1 MNLHETILNS
11 VRGSYN
17 LEENTD
23 YPEGITFKKLSE
35 ISKAFGNQA
44 RFLFV
49 PADMVPESAT
59 SKRIVSLSQDLSSRY
74 VVYRGFRRGVGHDSS
89 YG

>member
-17 LEENTD
+17 LEENID
-23 YPEGITFKKLSE
+23 YPEGVTPKELSE
-35 ISKAFGNQA
+35 ISKSFSSQA
-44 RFLFV
+44 KFLFI

-59 SKRIVSLSQDLSSRY
+59 SKKIVGSGQDLSSKY

>member
-17 LEENTD
+17 LEENID
-23 YPEGITFKKLSE
+23 YPEGITQKELSE
-35 ISKAFGNQA
+35 ISRSFGSQA
-44 RFLFV
+44 KFLFI
-49 PADMVPESAT
+49 PADMVPESET
-59 SKRIVSLSQDLSSRY
+59 SKRIASLSQDLNSRY
-74 VVYRGFRRGVGHDSS
+74 VVYQWFRHGVGHDSS

>member
-11 VRGSYN
+11 VREN
-17 LEENTD
+17 CELEEND
-23 YPEGITFKKLSE
+23 NYPEGITSEKLSE
-35 ISKAFGNQA
+35 ISKSFCNQA

-49 PADMVPESAT
+49 PADLVPESAT
-59 SKRIVSLSQDLSSRY
+59 SKRIASSGQDLSSRY
-74 VVYRGFRRGVGHDSS
+74 VVYRGFHRGVGHDST